1 MYGNSVGE
9 VRSEAR
15 FRFQIARRILAYILD
30 RVEEG
35 KFSLKKLP
43 SPAVPADSGGR
54 YISERGCVFIG
65 NSSLGRFGFWS
76 FRKETLSLPQFM
88 ACVGL
93 SLTVNLHP
101 SICVAP

>member
-43 SPAVPADSGGR
+43 SSAVPAKGVATSQSGVVCSWETALWGDLVSGP
-54 YISERGCVFIG
+54 SEKRLFLSP
-65 NSSLGRFGFWS
+65 SSWLVCGS
-76 FRKETLSLPQFM
+76 
-88 ACVGL
+88 
-93 SLTVNLHP
+93 H
-101 SICVAP
+101 